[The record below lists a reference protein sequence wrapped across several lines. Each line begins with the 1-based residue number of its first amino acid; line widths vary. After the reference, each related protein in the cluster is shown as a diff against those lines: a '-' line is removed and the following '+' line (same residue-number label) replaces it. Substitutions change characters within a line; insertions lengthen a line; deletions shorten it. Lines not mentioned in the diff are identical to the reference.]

1 MVCKIIEIH
10 KRNTQKI
17 QKTTFQS
24 VFQKKKKNATL
35 IS

>member
-24 VFQKKKKNATL
+24 VFQKKKKKMQR
-35 IS
+35 